1 MKRIYDDAFWAFLF
15 KLVVYQAKQNTP
27 DKIYDYL
34 LPFLTGKPLEE
45 SLVAIKDDPAIDWRS
60 PQRGSTAY
68 YRCVLD
74 SFYYLLRRKGLS
86 VTKAK
91 QAGFVLRAQM
101 VTLID
106 NDLRFVPSLRYI
118 PYPLTRLLLTFTNRS
133 DWLFCALLTAVR
145 TFA

>member
-1 MKRIYDDAFWAFLF
+1 M
-15 KLVVYQAKQNTP
+15 
-27 DKIYDYL
+27 
-34 LPFLTGKPLEE
+34 TGKPLEE

-106 NDLRFVPSLRYI
+106 NDLRFVPSLRYST
-118 PYPLTRLLLTFTNRS
+118 PAPGV
-133 DWLFCALLTAVR
+133 CALFLRQTER
-145 TFA
+145 

>member
-1 MKRIYDDAFWAFLF
+1 M
-15 KLVVYQAKQNTP
+15 
-27 DKIYDYL
+27 
-34 LPFLTGKPLEE
+34 
-45 SLVAIKDDPAIDWRS
+45 AIKDDPAIDWRS

-106 NDLRFVPSLRYI
+106 NDLRFVPSLRCST
-118 PYPLTRLLLTFTNRS
+118 PALGVHAS
-133 DWLFCALLTAVR
+133 CAKPELKC
-145 TFA
+145 